1 MSVYFAEMLAFA
13 PAMYDIWRSGE
24 EATIGNF
31 IPMRQGVRVITGS
44 SHPRQS
50 SALNGQADGWYFE
63 VCCVD
68 DPPESELK
76 GWPWKGRRGDEIYSQ
91 TTKGPK
97 RKLGALSPRKVWFQ
111 GRGYY
116 IFWKGS

>member
-1 MSVYFAEMLAFA
+1 MLAFA
-13 PAMYDIWRSGE
+13 PAMYDIGRSGE

-31 IPMRQGVRVITGS
+31 IPMRQGVGVITGS

-50 SALNGQADGWYFE
+50 SALNGQADEWYFE

-76 GWPWKGRRGDEIYSQ
+76 GWPWEGEGGMKYIVKQ
-91 TTKGPK
+91 PK
-97 RKLGALSPRKVWFQ
+97 RKLGVLSPRQVWFQ